1 MLYKSMYPQRPRS
14 RLNDV
19 TMMLQSEPYGSE
31 NPLRR
36 LILWENGHMNCINLN
51 TQSRSTVGHKFDYK
65 PSDHPYIKARL
76 HCQRYL
82 LQIGR
87 VTHHISLFYKIN
99 WALMGHMAAMA
110 TFQSSI
116 YKLSY
121 WIPYTTTYVADDAVR
136 VHHAKHSKTTE
147 SKKLNHES
155 FTALLKL
162 QLP

>member
-1 MLYKSMYPQRPRS
+1 
-14 RLNDV
+14 
-19 TMMLQSEPYGSE
+19 
-31 NPLRR
+31 
-36 LILWENGHMNCINLN
+36 MNCINLN
-51 TQSRSTVGHKFDYK
+51 TQSRRTVGHKFDYK
-65 PSDHPYIKARL
+65 PSDHPYMSKAPL
-76 HCQRYL
+76 PVIPTPNWKSDPPSYHCFTKS
-82 LQIGR
+82 IGP
-87 VTHHISLFYKIN
+87 S
-99 WALMGHMAAMA
+99 WGHMAAMA